1 MVNFWTTGTEIAASE
16 EEKRRWL
23 KRLPKGPE
31 LELLNS
37 YFPVQSAATRPPRDS
52 ASRPFGCLTEN
63 GLESMRNLGRSI
75 KKLHPRILEKGAQ
88 EGQDDKTG
96 DGGALPVVQFY
107 VFSSNFSRTQ
117 QSAQGLLHGL
127 GAHELA
133 RGDQVPVVVREE
145 KACTIHM
152 YDNNPRMIQEEV
164 GKVLTAPSFVARQ
177 DQQEALKSDL
187 VRLIP
192 RLNSDNFKW
201 MEAADF
207 FWCWPQDL
215 DMPGP
220 LKRLRQPTVE
230 YVAWRFQQYYAH
242 PPLLALVIAPLVQEI
257 LGTLRRMGQADS
269 FASNS
274 DNESSGSSQA
284 CRVAVFSGHDVTL
297 LAFLHALDWPLA
309 HNPAWWPPYGCAL
322 VFELLEPF
330 VPDAGGKGGEYRVRI
345 RLDMTGKSYPLSLPL
360 FTCSAS
366 SLTFTD
372 DDDGLPLSELEQWLH
387 QHGPRIPEDRA

>member
-1 MVNFWTTGTEIAASE
+1 MI
-16 EEKRRWL
+16 EKL
-23 KRLPKGPE
+23 SSLMYT
-31 LELLNS
+31 NTH
-37 YFPVQSAATRPPRDS
+37 V
-52 ASRPFGCLTEN
+52 C
-63 GLESMRNLGRSI
+63 
-75 KKLHPRILEKGAQ
+75 AQ
-88 EGQDDKTG
+88 
-96 DGGALPVVQFY
+96 
-107 VFSSNFSRTQ
+107 
-117 QSAQGLLHGL
+117 
-127 GAHELA
+127 
-133 RGDQVPVVVREE
+133 
-145 KACTIHM
+145 
-152 YDNNPRMIQEEV
+152 
-164 GKVLTAPSFVARQ
+164 
-177 DQQEALKSDL
+177 
-187 VRLIP
+187 
-192 RLNSDNFKW
+192 
-201 MEAADF
+201 
-207 FWCWPQDL
+207 
-215 DMPGP
+215 
-220 LKRLRQPTVE
+220 RLRQPTVE